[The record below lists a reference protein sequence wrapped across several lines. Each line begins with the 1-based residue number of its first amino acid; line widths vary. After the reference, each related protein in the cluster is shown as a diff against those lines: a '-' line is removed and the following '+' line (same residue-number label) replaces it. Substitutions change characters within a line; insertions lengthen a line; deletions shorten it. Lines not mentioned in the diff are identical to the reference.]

1 MLQQESML
9 VKAFETRL
17 KTIEA
22 DPNLIVL
29 TTMDQPQLN
38 DKDKV
43 SQYIVYTNFKPG
55 LKKQQTAAIFVYTPL
70 ENIDHYQNNKV
81 DYQSELLFEFDP
93 WDKKIHISVL
103 ETLGAASKLAFYDY
117 QNHGLAQMALQ
128 ALIKIAKKHEIE
140 TIDGMLS
147 SFDGDDWDRVN
158 HLFGKFDFATIAADK
173 TRGVAIYRL
182 QF

>member
-55 LKKQQTAAIFVYTPL
+55 SK
-70 ENIDHYQNNKV
+70 NNKPL
-81 DYQSELLFEFDP
+81 QFSSIRH
-93 WDKKIHISVL
+93 WKISII
-103 ETLGAASKLAFYDY
+103 
-117 QNHGLAQMALQ
+117 
-128 ALIKIAKKHEIE
+128 IKI
-140 TIDGMLS
+140 
-147 SFDGDDWDRVN
+147 
-158 HLFGKFDFATIAADK
+158 
-173 TRGVAIYRL
+173 TR
-182 QF
+182 